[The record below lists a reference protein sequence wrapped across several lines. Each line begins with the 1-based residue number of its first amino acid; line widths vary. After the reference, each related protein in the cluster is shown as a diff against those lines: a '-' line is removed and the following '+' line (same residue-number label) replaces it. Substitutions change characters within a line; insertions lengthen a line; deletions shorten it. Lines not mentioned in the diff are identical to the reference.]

1 MVARDDDGG
10 VFIEILRLDPPQQR
24 GQLPA
29 GAGVDILVILG
40 VFAAAQVAMVPA
52 HMGRV
57 RREHRKREGLP
68 IRRHVRNLILGIGV
82 EVFVLHP
89 PPDPVVLRDVPLGL
103 GRIDIINPIHPV
115 VREIAHPPQNAALKS
130 PLTARC
136 IGKMGTRTFFPSR
149 RTMRRSD
156 ANQNTPPTSAVATA
170 AGNRASS
177 KNAVMRPDCTSS
189 TPLNSENSTESK
201 PVCP

>member
-1 MVARDDDGG
+1 MFFYYSMRAHKR
-10 VFIEILRLDPPQQR
+10 QQR
-24 GQLPA
+24 YSP
-29 GAGVDILVILG
+29 
-40 VFAAAQVAMVPA
+40 PS
-52 HMGRV
+52 
-57 RREHRKREGLP
+57 
-68 IRRHVRNLILGIGV
+68 RRHVRNLVLGIGV

-115 VREIAHPPQNAALKS
+115 VREIARPAQNAALKS

-156 ANQNTPPTSAVATA
+156 ANQNTPPTSTVATA
-170 AGNRASS
+170 AGNRASF
-177 KNAVMRPDCTSS
+177 KNAVMGPDCTSP